1 MPTYPRAAPSPYTPN
16 PSPHEMKQSR
26 SFSALLFAAFLLVC
40 NVFTA
45 CSEDENN
52 PKYAS
57 LPPEIV
63 GVEVQPLGTPDGQV
77 KAGEPFVVRAIQ
89 QKKGH
94 LLYKAIYE
102 WKAAPTEEG
111 VTHKYTKQVVYDN
124 QPTDPTDTLVID
136 NPGQYTIKLNAT
148 YYMSGSYQIINK
160 TNEWEG
166 GKATHS
172 TASSWQYKIDLEHK
186 VLVK

>member
-1 MPTYPRAAPSPYTPN
+1 MPTYPRAAPSPYTNN
-16 PSPHEMKQSR
+16 PSPHEMKHSH
-26 SFSALLFAAFLLVC
+26 SFSALLFAAFLLAC

-63 GVEVQPLGTPDGQV
+63 GVEVQPLSNPDGQV

-94 LLYKAIYE
+94 LLYKALYQ
-102 WKAAPTEEG
+102 WQTAPTEG
-111 VTHKYTKQVVYDN
+111 VEHKYTEQVVYDN
-124 QPTDPTDTLVID
+124 QPADPTDTLVIAH
-136 NPGQYTIKLNAT
+136 PGLYTIKLNAT

>member
-1 MPTYPRAAPSPYTPN
+1 
-16 PSPHEMKQSR
+16 MKQTR
-26 SFSALLFAAFLLVC
+26 YISALLMAACLFSL

-63 GVEVQPLGTPDGQV
+63 GVEVQPLNNPDGQV

-89 QKKGH
+89 QKKGR
-94 LLYKAIYE
+94 LLYKAIYK
-102 WKAAPTEEG
+102 WQTAPTEDG
-111 VTHKYTKQVVYDN
+111 VAHKYTQQVVYDN
-124 QPTDPTDTLVID
+124 QPADPTDTLVID
-136 NPGQYTIKLNAT
+136 NPGMYTIKMNAT

-160 TNEWEG
+160 INEWQG
-166 GKATHS
+166 GQATYS
-172 TASSWQYKIDLEHK
+172 TASSLQYKIDLEHK
-186 VLVK
+186 VQVK

>member
-1 MPTYPRAAPSPYTPN
+1 
-16 PSPHEMKQSR
+16 MKHSH

-63 GVEVQPLGTPDGQV
+63 GVEVQPLSNPDGQV

-94 LLYKAIYE
+94 LLYKAHYQ
-102 WKAAPTEEG
+102 WQTAPTEEG
-111 VTHKYTKQVVYDN
+111 VDHNYTKEVVYDN
-124 QPTDPTDTLVID
+124 QPADPTDTIVIAH
-136 NPGQYTIKLNAT
+136 PGLYTIKLNAT

>member
-1 MPTYPRAAPSPYTPN
+1 
-16 PSPHEMKQSR
+16 MKPSR
-26 SFSALLFAAFLLVC
+26 SVSALLLVACLLVC

-63 GVEVQPLGTPDGQV
+63 GVEVQPLGNPNGDV

-94 LLYKAIYE
+94 LLYKALYQ
-102 WKAAPTEEG
+102 WHTATTEEG
-111 VTHKYTKQVVYDN
+111 VAHKYTKQVVYDN
-124 QPTDPTDTLVID
+124 QPVDPTDTLVID
-136 NPGQYTIKLNAT
+136 HPGMYTIKLHAT

-160 TNEWEG
+160 TKEWEG
-166 GKATHS
+166 GKATYS
-172 TASSWQYKIDLEHK
+172 TASSLQYKINLEHK
-186 VLVK
+186 VQVK

>member
-1 MPTYPRAAPSPYTPN
+1 
-16 PSPHEMKQSR
+16 MKHSR

-57 LPPEIV
+57 LPPEFV
-63 GVEVQPLGTPDGQV
+63 GVEVQPLDNPEGEV
-77 KAGEPFVVRAIQ
+77 KAGEPFVVQAIQ

-94 LLYKAIYE
+94 LLYKALYQ
-102 WKAAPTEEG
+102 WQTAPTEEG
-111 VTHKYTKQVVYDN
+111 VAHKYTEQVVYDN
-124 QPTDPTDTLVID
+124 QPADPTDTLVID
-136 NPGQYTIKLNAT
+136 HPGMYTIKLNAT

-160 TNEWEG
+160 TNEWQG
-166 GKATHS
+166 GKATYS
-172 TASSWQYKIDLEHK
+172 TASSLQYKMNLEHK
-186 VLVK
+186 VQVK